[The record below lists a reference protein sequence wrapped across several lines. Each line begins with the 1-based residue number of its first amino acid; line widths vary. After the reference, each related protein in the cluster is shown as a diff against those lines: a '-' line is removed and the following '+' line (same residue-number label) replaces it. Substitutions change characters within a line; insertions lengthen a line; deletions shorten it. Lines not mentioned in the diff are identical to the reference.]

1 MRGAGTADGWRG
13 RAHRWHARLFLS
25 VRGRAT
31 CITVAVSALILL
43 LALTL
48 GMLLA
53 RDWAENE
60 VEETAER
67 TVERIAFDL
76 VRGEPAKALRPRPGE
91 SPIVQVVS
99 RDGRRVLAASEEII
113 GRPPLAS
120 ADLIGGQLLI
130 DRMICPGFLDDC
142 VWIFGMRLRTSA
154 YGDGVMVTAASPM
167 PTLASAWLLPVALGL
182 LLVALLSLIGWW
194 TWHTVGRAL
203 APVDRIRGE
212 LAHLSAGALDQR
224 VTDPRTGGEI
234 QDLAETVN
242 ETLDRLEE
250 ATNRERRFV
259 SDASH
264 DLRNPIAGLR
274 TRLEVALEEPGDAG
288 WRPAVRAALRDVD
301 RLNEIVADLLEL
313 SRLDSRAPQPVE
325 RVDLADLARREIER
339 RPGRTPV
346 TTRLEPGVTVRAN
359 PVRLSRVLGNLLS
372 NAERHTESAIEVVV
386 ERERDEAVVVVADD
400 GAGVPEESRERVFE
414 RFARLPDSR
423 RRDPQG
429 TGLGLPIAREIAQI
443 YGGTLSIADS
453 AKGARFVMRLPLAA
467 GRDPA

>member
-1 MRGAGTADGWRG
+1 
-13 RAHRWHARLFLS
+13 
-25 VRGRAT
+25 
-31 CITVAVSALILL
+31 
-43 LALTL
+43 
-48 GMLLA
+48 MLLA